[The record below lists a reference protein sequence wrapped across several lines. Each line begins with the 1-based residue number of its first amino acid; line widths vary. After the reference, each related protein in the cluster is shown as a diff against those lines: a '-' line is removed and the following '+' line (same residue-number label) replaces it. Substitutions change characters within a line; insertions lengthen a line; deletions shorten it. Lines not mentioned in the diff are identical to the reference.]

1 MFKRDRKGNAELR
14 DPLPFPP
21 PAASVSS
28 LIPPHPPTASCS
40 LWPAPVRFGLI
51 QTSSYPP
58 PFLLTPWSSPP
69 IPTLLLPRLLVVCM
83 GAVVVWGLIP
93 QACESALSSGLVS
106 RIGSPPLGRSQ
117 AALGPARSSLR
128 RRRSSTLGGDGAGN
142 GLGLSWRSWRIQSH
156 WSLSLPRT
164 LEIPG
169 P

>member
-40 LWPAPVRFGLI
+40 ARVRFGLI
-51 QTSSYPP
+51 QTFSYPP

-69 IPTLLLPRLLVVCM
+69 TPTLLLPRLLVVCM

-106 RIGSPPLGRSQ
+106 RIGSPPPGRSQ
-117 AALGPARSSLR
+117 AALGPARSSLS

-142 GLGLSWRSWRIQSH
+142 SLGLSWRSWRIQSH
-156 WSLSLPRT
+156 GSLSLPRT